1 MCIRQLLTSCPSR
14 QQGTVSKSAR
24 QWLIESGCA
33 VPPLLNEALVTFV
46 RKLLEATWRLNCRS
60 KAADFTRGGPLTPE
74 LLVTLPRFVAA
85 DAGRRGYGQM
95 LDAFWE
101 EADRSGIALASR
113 GSVSAAA
120 FCKARC
126 KLKPQLLAAL
136 LAMFGAEV
144 DRLHGRPFLWHGQ
157 RFFAVDGMRH
167 PCNEDPS
174 WPSTSTSR
182 AAVSARKCWCR
193 CATTSSV
200 ASHLPRPTH
209 LRPRASGKSCASCS
223 RT

>member
-1 MCIRQLLTSCPSR
+1 
-14 QQGTVSKSAR
+14 
-24 QWLIESGCA
+24 

-136 LAMFGAEV
+136 LAMVG
-144 DRLHGRPFLWHGQ
+144 
-157 RFFAVDGMRH
+157 
-167 PCNEDPS
+167 
-174 WPSTSTSR
+174 
-182 AAVSARKCWCR
+182 
-193 CATTSSV
+193 CATRNMGDTSV
-200 ASHLPRPTH
+200 
-209 LRPRASGKSCASCS
+209 RAHG
-223 RT
+223 